1 MTRLTSPNSPVGLV
15 IGGVM
20 AALGVMLALRLFV
33 LGREP
38 VTGSLGLDVGFAV
51 FFVLRG
57 ALQYRRWRLA
67 GGQAGGR
74 AGGQ

>member
-1 MTRLTSPNSPVGLV
+1 MARLTSPHSPVGLA

-20 AALGVMLALRLFV
+20 AALGVFLALRLFV

-38 VTGSLGLDVGFAV
+38 VTGTLGLDLAFAV

-67 GGQAGGR
+67 KGR
-74 AGGQ
+74 TEGE

>member
-1 MTRLTSPNSPVGLV
+1 MKVTSPHSPVGLA

-20 AALGVMLALRLFV
+20 AALGVFIALRVLV
-33 LGREP
+33 LGRPP
-38 VTGSLGLDVGFAV
+38 VTGTFGLDIAFAV

-67 GGQAGGR
+67 R
-74 AGGQ
+74 DRIPTE

>member
-1 MTRLTSPNSPVGLV
+1 MKITAPASPLGLA

-20 AALGVMLALRLFV
+20 AAIGVYLAVRLFV
-33 LGREP
+33 LRAPP
-38 VTGSLGLDVGFAV
+38 VTGTFGLDVAFAV

-67 GGQAGGR
+67 QDREPPG
-74 AGGQ
+74 

>member
-1 MTRLTSPNSPVGLV
+1 MKVTSPHSPIGLA

-20 AALGVMLALRLFV
+20 AALGVFIAARLFV
-33 LGREP
+33 LGRPP
-38 VTGSLGLDVGFAV
+38 VTGTMGLDVAFAV

-67 GGQAGGR
+67 KER
-74 AGGQ
+74 VPTE